1 MNTIPHNG
9 NGETNYKYFCLASFL
24 NPWMAKLLDF
34 KDIKTQWNILH
45 IFAQRRIAWTNI
57 LLYHA

>member
-24 NPWMAKLLDF
+24 NSWMAKLLDF
-34 KDIKTQWNILH
+34 KDIKTQ
-45 IFAQRRIAWTNI
+45 
-57 LLYHA
+57 